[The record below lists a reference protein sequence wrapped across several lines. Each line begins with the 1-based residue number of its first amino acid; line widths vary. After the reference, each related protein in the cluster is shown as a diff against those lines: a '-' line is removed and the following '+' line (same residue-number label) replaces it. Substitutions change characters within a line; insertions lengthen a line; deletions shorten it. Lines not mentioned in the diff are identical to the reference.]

1 MTWFG
6 IWTSLDCGIR
16 SACMLVPNGQ
26 QQPCPAAGG
35 DAAHPPHLLII
46 WWDRDGG
53 AKGLEDFSFGHNTA
67 QRKGKREDRMITVHL
82 TYNLWVVQ
90 VSEGQILMGSLDQN
104 TQQALPQPK
113 PEISSWT
120 ENHIQALTPGSRSFF
135 HHVSICRQLRM
146 LWQKCQLIR
155 FVLRSLRLLYVK
167 LVLSK
172 SIKCS
177 QVRKGSR
184 HHIAPI

>member
-6 IWTSLDCGIR
+6 IWTSLDCDIR
-16 SACMLVPNGQ
+16 SARVLVPNRQ
-26 QQPCPAAGG
+26 HQPCPAAGG

-46 WWDRDGG
+46 WWDRDGE
-53 AKGLEDFSFGHNTA
+53 AKGLEDFSFGHNIA
-67 QRKGKREDRMITVHL
+67 QRKGKREERMIIVHL
-82 TYNLWVVQ
+82 IYNLWVVQ
-90 VSEGQILMGSLDQN
+90 VSKGQIRLGSLDQN

-120 ENHIQALTPGSRSFF
+120 ETYIQALTPGSGSFF
-135 HHVSICRQLRM
+135 HHFSICCQLET

-155 FVLRSLRLLYVK
+155 FVLRNLRLLYMK
-167 LVLSK
+167 LVLSV

-177 QVRKGSR
+177 KVHKWSR
-184 HHIAPI
+184 HDIAPI